1 VLRLEELVEIVEL
14 KAHDIPV
21 DSRGSWCREGK
32 SGSEYLF
39 AGDWSRFLP
48 RLVLRSFFL
57 GFLGGVLWIIATDAL
72 SEVSDGFAQTAAD
85 LGQLRWAENNQ
96 SDHKDY
102 DQFLQSDSKHYSS
115 LCEKLRMKSP
125 SFPNTSI
132 GNLGETETR
141 PPIKHP
147 GMTPL
152 GKFSVEALQSRDG
165 VDFARPLSSPSVTET
180 KASLQ
185 AIRTQF
191 KNCERGKVKHHGSS
205 DRDANDEGQPYTAEN
220 IPFGF
225 GERFRALPTLRPS
238 ASVLIR

>member
-1 VLRLEELVEIVEL
+1 M
-14 KAHDIPV
+14 
-21 DSRGSWCREGK
+21 
-32 SGSEYLF
+32 
-39 AGDWSRFLP
+39 
-48 RLVLRSFFL
+48 
-57 GFLGGVLWIIATDAL
+57 
-72 SEVSDGFAQTAAD
+72 
-85 LGQLRWAENNQ
+85 
-96 SDHKDY
+96 
-102 DQFLQSDSKHYSS
+102 QSDSKHYSS

-152 GKFSVEALQSRDG
+152 GKFSAEALQSRDG

-180 KASLQ
+180 KASLR

-220 IPFGF
+220 IPLRIRRAIPCSANVASFCFRSDPLIVSEDIFG
-225 GERFRALPTLRPS
+225 RCSTSRAS
-238 ASVLIR
+238 AGPHG